1 MFNFLTQEQINTA
14 YSIAAETHAKH
25 MKTVK
30 GFHIQSEDM
39 FTTHF
44 ARAIEKTVLD
54 KIAKEL
60 ESQRAMEI
68 MSMILDVTVPKQ
80 FVSI

>member
-1 MFNFLTQEQINTA
+1 
-14 YSIAAETHAKH
+14 
-25 MKTVK
+25 
-30 GFHIQSEDM
+30 M